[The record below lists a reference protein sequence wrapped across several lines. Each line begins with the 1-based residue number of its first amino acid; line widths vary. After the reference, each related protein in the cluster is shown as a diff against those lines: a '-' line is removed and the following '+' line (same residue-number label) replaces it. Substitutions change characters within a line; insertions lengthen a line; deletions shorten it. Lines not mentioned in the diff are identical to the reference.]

1 MLDFMYGLVRQLLI
15 LPYKATAPQST
26 TSQINSALKE
36 YLPKPTYPSSA
47 SPSPALN
54 PPRGQPANIDRYR
67 NRHRRERDRYFNS
80 VSTSPTSAHQN
91 HALIHAQMYAMG
103 EKYLTP
109 DLKNHAKLSFSESIR
124 YISVASLCEV
134 ITEVYAST
142 PETDRGLRDIV
153 LDTAIIHLREM
164 MRNKE
169 LKKIAIEMVPQFGY
183 ELLER
188 AFEGTNVK
196 GSGRG
201 GQQQSARIMGGWNQ
215 EEEEEEEE
223 AELGCL
229 LCGQTVPAI

>member
-15 LPYKATAPQST
+15 LRSKATASQAT
-26 TSQINSALKE
+26 ISQINSALKE
-36 YLPKPTYPSSA
+36 YLPQPTYQLPVYPSSA

-54 PPRGQPANIDRYR
+54 PSRGHPAK
-67 NRHRRERDRYFNS
+67 S
-80 VSTSPTSAHQN
+80 VSHFPAKPGHSFIPQTAVSDPVSASPTSAHQN

-109 DLKNHAKLSFSESIR
+109 DLKSHAKSSFSESIR

-134 ITEVYAST
+134 IKEVYAST

-153 LDTAIIHLREM
+153 LDAVVVDLNEK

-169 LKKIAIEMVPQFGY
+169 LKKISIEVVPQFGY

-188 AFEGTNVK
+188 AF
-196 GSGRG
+196 G
-201 GQQQSARIMGGWNQ
+201 GPNIVDPYRYR
-215 EEEEEEEE
+215 
-223 AELGCL
+223 
-229 LCGQTVPAI
+229 AI